1 MKIRGPGPAALW
13 GMGSCR
19 VVGHGFSRGKRRT
32 VLISRPLQRA
42 SPGRLQPGVRQWDER
57 LETGMWDADEAEA
70 RTGKP
75 AETGWKG
82 YEDARVATAEAVAY
96 HTTRHLPPDWW
107 PIISAGDGRRPIF
120 MPFGLAPVEP

>member
-1 MKIRGPGPAALW
+1 MTYHRTAGRTNVRSLLAPTGPVPNGMKIGGPGPAALW

-75 AETGWKG
+75 VETGWRNG
-82 YEDARVATAEAVAY
+82 ICVSFILR
-96 HTTRHLPPDWW
+96 PD
-107 PIISAGDGRRPIF
+107 SS
-120 MPFGLAPVEP
+120 GLMR